1 MKPREIEL
9 LIRLQTDAPKLELER
24 IDGEDVQRLVGTLWH
39 TDLMHVT
46 VRIVEPWDRQS
57 T

>member
-46 VRIVEPWDRQS
+46 VRIVEPWEEKP
-57 T
+57 